1 MKAKPKSKKGKK
13 NTVFRNIIILVLI
26 FIAIM
31 VFAFI
36 TPVFNITEIEIKG
49 NSKVSTETIESL
61 SGIHIGENLFRNS
74 KKEIINNI
82 KEESYIK
89 NVTVKRKLPGTIEI
103 SVSERT
109 VEYQINILN
118 GYVYID
124 SQGYILEKAKKK
136 AKVPLLEGYKTSQDS
151 LLNEKRLSEEDLEK
165 LTTALKIIEA
175 MKSIN
180 KEDLIT
186 SINIEKQEEYILYFE
201 KEKKYVYLGDASN
214 LSNKMLY
221 MQTMLKKEKEN
232 EGIMFL
238 NGNLNSGFKP
248 YFREEKLKNVTEKE
262 NDKNE

>member
-61 SGIHIGENLFRNS
+61 SGLHIGENLFRNS
-74 KKEIINNI
+74 KKQIINNI
-82 KEESYIK
+82 KEDTYIK
-89 NVTVKRKLPGTIEI
+89 DVNIKRKMPGTMEI
-103 SVSERT
+103 SVTERT
-109 VEYQINILN
+109 VEYQINVIN
-118 GYVYID
+118 GYIYID
-124 SQGYILEKAKKK
+124 NQGYILEKAKKK

-180 KEDLIT
+180 KQDLIT
-186 SINIEKQEEYILYFE
+186 SINIEKEEEYILYLE
-201 KEKKYVYLGDASN
+201 NEKKYVYLGDASN

-221 MQTMLKKEKEN
+221 LQTILKKEKKN
-232 EGIMFL
+232 EGIMFINGDL
-238 NGNLNSGFKP
+238 NNGFKP
-248 YFREEKLKNVTEKE
+248 YFREEKLKNITEKE